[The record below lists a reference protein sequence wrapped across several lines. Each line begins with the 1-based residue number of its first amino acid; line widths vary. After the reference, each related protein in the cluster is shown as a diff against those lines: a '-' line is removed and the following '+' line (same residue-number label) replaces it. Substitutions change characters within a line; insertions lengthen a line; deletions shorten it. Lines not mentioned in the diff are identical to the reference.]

1 MRIISHRKLKEFY
14 ETPGREDSKVALER
28 WYQIAEEA
36 EWRNF
41 SDIRTDFP
49 DADYVGNQHYVF
61 NIRGNRYRLVVVIK
75 FTIGRLFV
83 RFVGTH
89 SEYDKID
96 FSIKSILEMTPIKN
110 ELSTYIGARPWPFK
124 PGSKLAQIMSEIAKK
139 NYNLNLEQG
148 LTQVT
153 IECPTFLT
161 LGYDADIVAICS
173 NIPLAHCIGEY
184 LDINESIIYRDIII
198 KTLEKLNE

>member
-14 ETPGREDSKVALER
+14 ESQGREDSKVALER

-36 EWRNF
+36 EWHNF
-41 SDIRTDFP
+41 SDIRADFP

-61 NIRGNRYRLVVVIK
+61 NIRGNNYRLVVVIK

-96 FSIKSILEMTPIKN
+96 CT
-110 ELSTYIGARPWPFK
+110 
-124 PGSKLAQIMSEIAKK
+124 
-139 NYNLNLEQG
+139 
-148 LTQVT
+148 
-153 IECPTFLT
+153 
-161 LGYDADIVAICS
+161 
-173 NIPLAHCIGEY
+173 NI
-184 LDINESIIYRDIII
+184 
-198 KTLEKLNE
+198 